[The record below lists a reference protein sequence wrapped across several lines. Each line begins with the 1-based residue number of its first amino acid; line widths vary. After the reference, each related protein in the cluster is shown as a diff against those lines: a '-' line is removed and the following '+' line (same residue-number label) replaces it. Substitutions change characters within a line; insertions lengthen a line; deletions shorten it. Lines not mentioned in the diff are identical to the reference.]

1 MVTRMPQVYGDNMCA
16 VKLCTETS
24 QHHVEI
30 SAALDI
36 ASHMMET

>member
-1 MVTRMPQVYGDNMCA
+1 MKACMPQVYGDSLRT

-24 QHHVEI
+24 HHHVEI

-36 ASHMMET
+36 VSHMMET